1 MAQVVV
7 IGNIALDETLAV
19 EAFPAPGASIAG
31 SAISQSV
38 GGKGANQAI
47 VLARALA
54 GVAAVRL
61 VAAIGPDPRGQVLA
75 AGVSDEPLDAQLT
88 RRDSPTD
95 FSVIL
100 RDRNRENTIV
110 TTQDCARAM
119 TPTEAVA
126 ALGALGAGDALVLQ
140 GNLRPETSLAALAE
154 AGRRGIWRILNPSP
168 VEGCSA
174 AMLAECDLLCVN
186 EGEAEHFG
194 GVARLSQGRVLVRT
208 LGPKGAEVWRD
219 GTLQLAVPGNPVEA
233 LDPTGAGDCFLAA
246 LVAAMTRHGR
256 RQPEAGDVGLASW
269 AAGICVSR
277 LGTQGAFPS
286 VAEFA
291 AAFAT
296 EGVGAPTGSA
306 QPR

>member
-1 MAQVVV
+1 MAHVVV

-19 EAFPAPGASIAG
+19 EAFPEPGASIAG
-31 SAISQSV
+31 SAISQSL

-54 GVAAVRL
+54 GVAPVRL
-61 VAAIGPDPRGQVLA
+61 VATIGTDARGRMLS
-75 AGVSDEPLDAQLT
+75 AGITGEPLQADLT
-88 RRDSPTD
+88 PLDLPTD

-119 TPTEAVA
+119 TPAGAVA
-126 ALGALGAGDALVLQ
+126 ALAPYGAGDALVLQ

-168 VEGCSA
+168 VEGCDD

-186 EGEAEHFG
+186 EGEAAHFG

-208 LGPKGAEVWRD
+208 LGPKGAEVWQNGSLR
-219 GTLQLAVPGNPVEA
+219 LAVPGNPVVA

-246 LVAAMTRHGR
+246 LVAAMVRHGR
-256 RQPEAGDVGLASW
+256 RQPEAGDLGIASW

-291 AAFAT
+291 AAFA
-296 EGVGAPTGSA
+296 AA
-306 QPR
+306 